1 MTTLPRRLYAISA
14 IVLAAVIFIA
24 LNIASDT
31 LLTTERLDLTQ
42 TGVYT
47 LARGT
52 KHIIS
57 NLKEPVTLRF
67 FYTKKIGAGY
77 PQINAYAKRV
87 RDLLEEYAAR
97 SDGKIILQEIDPE
110 PFTPEE
116 DEATADGLSGAPTET
131 GDNVYFGLVGT
142 NTIDGKETIPFFSD
156 DREAYLEYDITSLV
170 YRLST
175 PKKSLLGI
183 ISGLPLDTGAGGVQ
197 AAMQGQARPFVIYEQ
212 LAQTYATKMLDPNF
226 QSIPSDVDVLMI
238 VDPGPM
244 TPQQLYAID
253 QFVLKGGRALVFVD
267 PLSEIASAG
276 QGMGGEGGGPPS
288 SDLPSLFRA
297 WGIAYDPTKVVA
309 DRALA
314 QSVQV
319 SADPRNPTASYPVW
333 LKLGAQNFASK
344 DQVTANLQVLNL
356 ASVGALSPMKGATT
370 TFLPLIWS
378 SKEAA
383 LLDAAEVKNATQ
395 PQDLINEVEPT
406 GKNYVIAARVSGP
419 VKTSFPS
426 GAPLS
431 PADAAKAPRQIMASK
446 GPINVVVMADTD
458 IFDDRFWVRVENL
471 YGKRL
476 AAPFADNA
484 AFVLNSVE
492 NLTGSDDL
500 ISLRTRAT
508 NSRPFVVVQKLQA
521 EAQAEFQ
528 QRADALKQQLAD
540 TETRLRA
547 LEQGGSA
554 NGQPTSATSLT
565 PEQQSEIESFK
576 RELAQTRT
584 ELRDVQHNL
593 RKSIDTLGAFL
604 AFINIALMPLIVACV
619 AIVLAVLR
627 RRRRARAISM

>member
-1 MTTLPRRLYAISA
+1 MTTVPRRLYALAA
-14 IVLAAVIFIA
+14 IALAAVIFVA
-24 LNIASDT
+24 LNIAADT

-52 KHIIS
+52 KHIVS
-57 NLKEPVTLRF
+57 NIKEPITLRF

-116 DEATADGLSGAPTET
+116 DEATADGLSGAPTES

-142 NTIDGKETIPFFSD
+142 NTIDGKEVIPFFSD

-183 ISGLPLDTGAGGVQ
+183 ISGLPLDTGAGGMQ
-197 AAMQGQARPFVIYEQ
+197 AAMQGQARPYVLYEQ

-226 QSIPSDVDVLMI
+226 ASIPSDIDVLMI

-267 PLSEIASAG
+267 PLSEIAAGG
-276 QGMGGEGGGPPS
+276 QGQGGEGGGPPS

-297 WGIAYDPTKVVA
+297 WGVAYDPTKVVA
-309 DRALA
+309 DKALA
-314 QSVQV
+314 QSVRT
-319 SADPRNPTASYPVW
+319 SADPRNPTTLYPVW
-333 LKLGAQNFASK
+333 LKLGAQNFAAK
-344 DQVTANLQVLNL
+344 DQVTANLQTINL
-356 ASVGALSPMKGATT
+356 ASAGALSPMKGATT

-378 SKEAA
+378 SKEAS
-383 LLDAAEVKNATQ
+383 LLDAADVKNVAQ

-406 GKNYVIAARVSGP
+406 GKNYVIAARISGL

-446 GPINVVVMADTD
+446 GPINVIVMADSD
-458 IFDDRFWVRVENL
+458 IFNDDFWVHVENL

-508 NSRPFVVVQKLQA
+508 NNRPFVVVQKLQA
-521 EAQAEFQ
+521 QAQSEFQ
-528 QRADALKQQLAD
+528 QRYEALKQQVTD
-540 TETRLRA
+540 TETRLHA
-547 LEQGGSA
+547 LEQGGTA
-554 NGQPTSATSLT
+554 NGQPSSATALT

-576 RELAQTRT
+576 RELAQTRN
-584 ELRDVQHNL
+584 ELREVQHNL
-593 RKSIDTLGAFL
+593 RKKIDELGAFL
-604 AFINIALMPLIVACV
+604 AFINIALMPLIVAGV